1 MAVNGSPE
9 APRIASLL
17 ESQYARRFDAQ
28 AQYRNAVWLVLT
40 SRFFQRYVNPGDR
53 ILDLGCG
60 YGQFINH
67 IVAREK
73 YAMDLNPQSRSAL
86 AHGVAFFEQDCSQPW
101 PLQDA
106 SLDVVFTSNFL
117 EHLPSKAAIEATL
130 AQARR
135 CLRPGG
141 RLIALGPNIRF
152 TAGTYWDFWDH
163 HVALSDRSLGEILE
177 LGDFT
182 IDQSI
187 ERFLPY
193 TMAKK
198 RPPPVA
204 FVRWYLR
211 MPFAWRVFGHQ
222 FLIVATKRAG

>member
-1 MAVNGSPE
+1 MNRSPE
-9 APRIASLL
+9 AARTAALL

-28 AQYRNAVWLVLT
+28 AQYRNDVWRVLT
-40 SRFFQRYVNPGDR
+40 SRFFQRYVSAGDR

-73 YAMDLNPQSRSAL
+73 YAMDLNPQSRAAVAS
-86 AHGVAFFEQDCSQPW
+86 GIAFFEQDCSLPW
-101 PLQDA
+101 PLEDE

-117 EHLPSKAAIEATL
+117 EHLPAKSSIEATL
-130 AQARR
+130 AQVRR

-163 HVALSDRSLGEILE
+163 HVALSDRSLREILDLSGFE
-177 LGDFT
+177 T
-182 IDQSI
+182 VASI

-193 TMAKK
+193 TMAQK

-211 MPFAWRVFGHQ
+211 MPLVWRVFGHQ
-222 FLIVATKRAG
+222 FLIVASKR